1 MKLIKQK
8 YYNANGEEK
17 VNCYHINICKKIV
30 DKTDLK
36 DKEIKVYAKDNKIII
51 EKENNNEK
59 NSRHINKNFNS

>member
-17 VNCYHINICKKIV
+17 INCYHINICKKVV
-30 DKTDLK
+30 DETDLK

-51 EKENNNEK
+51 EKEN
-59 NSRHINKNFNS
+59 